1 MKTTMK
7 TTMKTRYE
15 ILSELHPDTNG
26 GDTSRIAEFM
36 AMLRK
41 QRNICRCGCRAA
53 LRYGRQKYL
62 DAMHF
67 RAHRLGRRV
76 KAIASALVLLACG
89 ATASEV
95 TLAWDYPTPTP
106 PNIVFL
112 LYGTTNAALTQAT
125 LTNAQIVVNC
135 GTNKTVKASS
145 MTPGVWKW
153 AVVASIQGIKSD
165 LSNVLQTEVPFAPMN
180 VRTVVEP

>member
-1 MKTTMK
+1 MNKTIT
-7 TTMKTRYE
+7 TRYE
-15 ILSELHPDTNG
+15 VLSALHPDTNG

-36 AMLRK
+36 AALRK
-41 QRNICRCGCRAA
+41 QRNICQCGCRAA
-53 LRYGRQKYL
+53 LRYGRKKYL
-62 DAMHF
+62 DAMHYQAQ
-67 RAHRLGRRV
+67 RTGRSV
-76 KAIASALVLLACG
+76 KALTALALMVCAGSAA
-89 ATASEV
+89 ASEV